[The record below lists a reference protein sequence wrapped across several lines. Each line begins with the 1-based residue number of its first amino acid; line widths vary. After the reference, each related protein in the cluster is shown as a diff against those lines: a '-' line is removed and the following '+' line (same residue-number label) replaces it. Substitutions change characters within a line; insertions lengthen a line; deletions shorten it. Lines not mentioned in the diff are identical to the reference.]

1 MPGTALLTWSWDV
14 PRAQALVPGVSRLGD
29 GRVRVIA
36 GGARDIWS
44 LPARRRACVR
54 HLVDTV
60 DTHDQPLQVKLDCHA
75 QCQRHVERIVK
86 RLEWLCV
93 STACLRVQRRCLD
106 LSGAGGEEGN
116 VSLTSRRLRNTCQ
129 TSRKPRLLSVC
140 RIEAVICA
148 RLRNVSRTFG
158 FTIISTWR

>member
-1 MPGTALLTWSWDV
+1 M
-14 PRAQALVPGVSRLGD
+14 
-29 GRVRVIA
+29 RVIA
-36 GGARDIWS
+36 GGVRDVWS
-44 LPARRRACVR
+44 LPAPQARVCIR
-54 HLVDTV
+54 HLVDAIEA
-60 DTHDQPLQVKLDCHA
+60 THDQPLQVKLGRNA